1 MHRSVDQRFDPILV
15 HQSDLHFTSEFT
27 IFSGFRVI
35 VYKLSCTYIILYHIV
50 KRMMTHVVISASPN
64 QDRSLKLICYSL
76 NRFSSSIYDY
86 EQISFINYKDL

>member
-1 MHRSVDQRFDPILV
+1 
-15 HQSDLHFTSEFT
+15 
-27 IFSGFRVI
+27 
-35 VYKLSCTYIILYHIV
+35 
-50 KRMMTHVVISASPN
+50 MMTHVVISASPN